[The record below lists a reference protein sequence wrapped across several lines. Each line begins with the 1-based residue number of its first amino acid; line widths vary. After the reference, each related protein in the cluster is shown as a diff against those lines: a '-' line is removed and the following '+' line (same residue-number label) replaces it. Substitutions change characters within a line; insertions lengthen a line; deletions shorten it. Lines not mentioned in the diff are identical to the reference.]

1 MMRKKLHL
9 LLLLGSVMVAMTS
22 ARAQEILIWHDK
34 GDDGLKMIDQMA
46 ALYKRDHPGI
56 TVKSLSMPTDQWFS
70 RSIAGL
76 NTGTAADILF
86 NDNTRLVQV
95 QQSTGKLVDLQDT
108 MAGVP
113 AADLAFL
120 SAQDRDAASFKGKT
134 IFVPFQRTI
143 TGWGVRK
150 SWLDKVGEPFP
161 RTWDDALRVARK
173 FQDEDP
179 DGNGKRDTFG
189 IAMQAGDASSMLGGG
204 ISLLVYGNRL
214 PHPLVDEKGEV
225 AVDRPEVARA
235 TIEYLKLF
243 TQYKLVSPETVN
255 QTFTD
260 MYQLIEGG
268 RVGMFRTGN
277 WNVGKWDKQP
287 PAGDYVVGP
296 YPAFDGNG
304 AMIVGSIRG
313 MAVTQNSKHK
323 GEAEDFLRFILSKGA
338 QQISL
343 DNMGGV
349 VRTDLDTAHVTPG
362 LRPFLAPDVAL
373 QSDDFLSS
381 AFPWYLKLQESYYR
395 LLIGAVS
402 APPADWDAWIKTTA
416 DKLRAEQATLKSK
429 S

>member
-1 MMRKKLHL
+1 MGTVWKVL
-9 LLLLGSVMVAMTS
+9 LLMCLAAAPMAG
-22 ARAQEILIWHDK
+22 ARAQEITIWHDK
-34 GDDGLKMIDQMA
+34 GDDGLKMIEQMA
-46 ALYKRDHPGI
+46 ALYQREHPGI
-56 TVKSLSMPTDQWFS
+56 SIKSLSMPTDQWFS

-95 QQSTGKLVDLQDT
+95 QASTGKLVDLKDVL
-108 MAGVP
+108 AAVP
-113 AADLAFL
+113 PADAAFL
-120 SAQDRDAASFKGKT
+120 SAQDRDAASFKGRT
-134 IFVPFQRTI
+134 IFIPFQRTI

-150 SWLDKVGEPFP
+150 SWLAKVGEPFP
-161 RTWDDALRVARK
+161 RTWEDALRVGRK

-179 DGNGKRDTFG
+179 DGDGRADTFG
-189 IAMQAGDASSMLGGG
+189 MAMQAGDASSMVGAG
-204 ISLLVYGNRL
+204 IALLVYGNRL

-225 AVDRPEVARA
+225 VVDRPEVARA

-255 QTFTD
+255 HTFTD

-268 RVGMFRTGN
+268 RVGMFRVGN

-296 YPAFDGNG
+296 YPAFDGHG
-304 AMIVGSIRG
+304 AMVVGSIRG
-313 MAVTQNSKHK
+313 MALAQNSRHK
-323 GEAEDFLRFILSKGA
+323 AEAEDFLRFILSKGA

-349 VRTDLDTAHVTPG
+349 VRTDLDTSAVTPG
-362 LRPFLAPDVAL
+362 LRAFLAPDVVL

-381 AFPWYLKLQESYYR
+381 AFPWYLKLQEDYYR
-395 LLIGAVS
+395 MLIGAVS
-402 APPADWDAWIKTTA
+402 APPPDWDAWIKTTA
-416 DKLRAEQATLKSK
+416 DKLRAELVTLKSK